1 MSAALSLIGI
11 QEAYIARVQLAHA
24 KITPR
29 TKGDRF
35 GGTRRAAR
43 KEAVNKLIKRGFDEA
58 GAAQIVKD
66 AHDMFLLELNARED

>member
-1 MSAALSLIGI
+1 MSLIAI
-11 QEAYIARVQLAHA
+11 QEAYIARVSAAHA

-43 KEAVNKLIKRGFDEA
+43 KEAIRQLVRRGFDEP
-58 GAAQIVKD
+58 GAALAVKD
-66 AHDMFLLELNARED
+66 AHDIFLLEVNAREV